1 VGAMRRSE
9 RGFTLVEVI
18 VALTVLAMSVLLI
31 TRVFLIL
38 IQVTNQGGNT
48 TVASALAVRALEE
61 VRSRPESQSSSAGW
75 TANFDAIASQSLTNF
90 GAPYGNYA
98 FQVLVNQVDLSPSS
112 AYPCWLTES
121 PPGSCTPGLDHENTM
136 KWVTVKVAFRGQT
149 LVQVSSAVVR
159 DMYRRPSP

>member
-1 VGAMRRSE
+1 MRRRE
-9 RGFTLVEVI
+9 RGFTLMEVI
-18 VALTVLAMSVLLI
+18 VALTVLAMSILFI
-31 TRVFLIL
+31 TRAFLIL
-38 IQVTNQGGNT
+38 VQVTNQGGNT
-48 TVASALAVRALEE
+48 TVASALAVRVLEE

-75 TANFDAIASQSLTNF
+75 TANFDAIVPQPLTNF

-121 PPGSCTPGLDHENTM
+121 PPGSCTPGLNHENTM
-136 KWVTVKVAFRGQT
+136 KWVTVQVAFRGQT
-149 LVQVSSAVVR
+149 LAQVSSAVVR